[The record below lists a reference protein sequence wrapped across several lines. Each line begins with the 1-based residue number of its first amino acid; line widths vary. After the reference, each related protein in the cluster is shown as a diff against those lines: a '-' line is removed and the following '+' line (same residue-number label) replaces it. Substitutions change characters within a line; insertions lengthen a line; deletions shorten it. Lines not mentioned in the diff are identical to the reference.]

1 MREDNVLK
9 EIKRIKTNIK
19 DGIFVPYYLIYGSET
34 YLIND
39 LKKSFVEY
47 FDKKDNI
54 NILTYTEDNYDETK
68 IKEKMSQF
76 GFLREK
82 KIIIFQNLN
91 LFDLKSPHS
100 SFVDL
105 MQYNNTDDNILIFI
119 EYPKKSKETDKDGKC
134 IDKRSKLYK
143 YLFSQENI
151 EILECNHQDKSV
163 LLKFVTSTI
172 YRSKKRFE
180 NESDASYFLELV
192 GDDLY
197 NIKNELDKLMNYTE
211 DEYVIKRSDIGNIAS
226 VVPEIKIFQMI
237 DMLNN
242 KDYQEALKLYSDLIY
257 NNVAI
262 EMVLS
267 LLKRNYIMLYKVKS
281 MKQEGKS
288 FPRMLDNLK
297 TQDWILQKSINTVSR
312 FSEEDLIKKI
322 DLVTDID
329 TKLKTGMLDR
339 DIAFNLLLQ

>member
-1 MREDNVLK
+1 
-9 EIKRIKTNIK
+9 
-19 DGIFVPYYLIYGSET
+19 
-34 YLIND
+34 
-39 LKKSFVEY
+39 
-47 FDKKDNI
+47 
-54 NILTYTEDNYDETK
+54 
-68 IKEKMSQF
+68 
-76 GFLREK
+76 
-82 KIIIFQNLN
+82 
-91 LFDLKSPHS
+91 
-100 SFVDL
+100 
-105 MQYNNTDDNILIFI
+105 
-119 EYPKKSKETDKDGKC
+119 
-134 IDKRSKLYK
+134 
-143 YLFSQENI
+143 
-151 EILECNHQDKSV
+151 
-163 LLKFVTSTI
+163 
-172 YRSKKRFE
+172 
-180 NESDASYFLELV
+180 
-192 GDDLY
+192 
-197 NIKNELDKLMNYTE
+197 MNYTE

>member
-119 EYPKKSKETDKDGKC
+119 EYPKKSKETDKDGK
-134 IDKRSKLYK
+134 
-143 YLFSQENI
+143 
-151 EILECNHQDKSV
+151 
-163 LLKFVTSTI
+163 
-172 YRSKKRFE
+172 
-180 NESDASYFLELV
+180 ESDASYFLELV

-281 MKQEGKS
+281 MKQDGKS
-288 FPRMLDNLK
+288 FPQMLDNLK